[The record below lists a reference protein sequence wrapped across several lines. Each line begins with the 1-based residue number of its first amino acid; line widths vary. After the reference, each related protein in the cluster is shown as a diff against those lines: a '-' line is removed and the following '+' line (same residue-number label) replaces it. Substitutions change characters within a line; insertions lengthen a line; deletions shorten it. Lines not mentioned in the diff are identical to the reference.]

1 MWLLRIVLFVVLLAL
16 LVLVALDNDRPVD
29 VQLLGWELLQ
39 VRLFLVIYA
48 AALFGLLLGM
58 IMLAVREVQWRM
70 QTSRQRKQKA
80 LLENEVRDLRA
91 APLHGLEDENS
102 SDVR

>member
-1 MWLLRIVLFVVLLAL
+1 MWLLRIVLFVLLLAL

-29 VQLLGWELLQ
+29 VKLLGWELLQ
-39 VRLFLVIYA
+39 VRLFLVVYA
-48 AALFGLLLGM
+48 AALFGLLVG
-58 IMLAVREVQWRM
+58 LAMMAIREVQWRM
-70 QTSRQRKQKA
+70 RTKRQRKHQS

-102 SDVR
+102 PDTR